1 MYIVGDLLA
10 GLEPGQ
16 KYELL
21 QIKHKN
27 GWTALSI
34 ATKYHPEIVG
44 DLLAGL
50 EPRQKYE
57 LLQIKHNNG
66 WTALSIATRYH
77 PEIVGD
83 LLAGLE
89 PDQKYE
95 LLQIKA
101 NDSWTALRIATK
113 YHPKTVADL
122 LAGLES
128 GQKYELLQIKD
139 NYGWTPL
146 MYAVSNHPK
155 IVIVEDLLVGLEP
168 GQKYELLQ
176 IKNKYGR
183 TALMYLTK
191 NHPAYLDKIFSGL
204 QRDEVKIR
212 FTNFPVLNC
221 FSPKQLNSHAQL
233 AISLLLHA
241 SETDGANDPKCLL
254 FFSRFKFLF
263 QVAYRKNKQALLPL
277 IRDQLSNPNSLFFQV
292 VCTHRIEKKSVK
304 LTKTARYFLN
314 EIKKASFFQR
324 G

>member
-1 MYIVGDLLA
+1 LA
-10 GLEPGQ
+10 GLEPDQ

-21 QIKHKN
+21 QIKDN
-27 GWTALSI
+27 YGWTALSI

-50 EPRQKYE
+50 ER
-57 LLQIKHNNG
+57 
-66 WTALSIATRYH
+66 
-77 PEIVGD
+77 
-83 LLAGLE
+83 
-89 PDQKYE
+89 
-95 LLQIKA
+95 
-101 NDSWTALRIATK
+101 
-113 YHPKTVADL
+113 
-122 LAGLES
+122 
-128 GQKYELLQIKD
+128 
-139 NYGWTPL
+139 
-146 MYAVSNHPK
+146 
-155 IVIVEDLLVGLEP
+155 